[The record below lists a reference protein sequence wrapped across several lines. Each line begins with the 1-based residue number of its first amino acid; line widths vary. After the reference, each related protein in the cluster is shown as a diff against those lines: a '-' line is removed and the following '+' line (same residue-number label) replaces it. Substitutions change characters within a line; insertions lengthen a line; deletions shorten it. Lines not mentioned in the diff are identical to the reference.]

1 MYCFTQDPFFF
12 EGFSV
17 SIMDQQFVN
26 SLQETL
32 TQVTL
37 PDSAAI
43 KAATNKLS
51 NEFYPNPATLPA
63 IIFILQNNTNEQI
76 RQLAAVES
84 RKLVNKHWE
93 TAAQSVKDE
102 IKESIL
108 NTTFKEQSKI
118 IRHADS
124 RVIAA
129 IAEFELSDN
138 KWESLL
144 PLLVTA
150 ATDDSNVAH
159 KETATFVL
167 LSLLESNL
175 PELEQHVTS
184 FLELFAKTLHDQSSR
199 DVRVNSVLAL
209 GSVANLIESHLNI
222 DNQLANAFKNL
233 IPSMVE
239 VLKEVIAASDEVVAK
254 QIFNSFNDLI
264 LLDTKLTGDSLI
276 VLIQIMTE
284 IALNSQLDDEIRNFA
299 FQFLTSA
306 VTFRKTKISSKKL
319 GRDITL
325 AALKIASEE
334 IDIEAELANDD
345 DENEN
350 EENEP
355 STLAL
360 RLLTVAS
367 SELPPSQVVTPI
379 FEQLK
384 HLLTS
389 SNQFERRAAYLAIG
403 ATATGAPD
411 FYSAHLEKIVE
422 VIVTGLKDSELIV
435 RVSALRSLAQLTTE
449 LQDLLAE
456 YHEQL
461 LPLIISIIDG
471 ATNAVVYKYACTS
484 LDSLIEFM
492 SHDAIQK
499 FLEPLMNKLFHLLQ
513 VTDTSSLRSI
523 IVSAIGS
530 AAYAAG
536 TSFKPYFNQS
546 VEILQHFIQ
555 NSASVEGLSEDDIEL
570 RALTFE
576 NISTMARAVGSESF
590 SQYAKPL
597 VDAAYTSINSESS
610 RLRESGFAFITNM
623 AKVYKKD
630 FAAFLPNIMPEI
642 FKCLEQEEFNVN
654 FGEEDEF
661 NDDDEDLA
669 NKFQVH
675 TGITIEKEIAAIALS
690 ELALGT
696 KELFA
701 DYVEQSV
708 TILSTQAQDSYGM
721 RETALSALWKV
732 VEAFITTSVTNGK
745 YPIGVPSG
753 SYVDTNILK
762 LIKHARELSVNALG
776 EEYELSMV
784 AAILDSFTE
793 LIKRYGAIIIID
805 NGDSKYL
812 EQLCVELMN
821 ILKGEHLCQTLDD
834 DEVPEDEDADAS
846 ETDAMLF
853 ESALEVLVNLSLAL
867 GPDFNKIFAS
877 FKDII
882 AANVTSKSKNKR
894 VSAIGAL
901 AEIGSGLKE
910 SNPYTDEFLQL
921 FTTRLQGDKSVEVR
935 GNAAYGIGI
944 LIFYSNNNYSGSYP
958 DIFNLLSTLLSKV
971 QKQEANVDEDDEE
984 TKDVIHRS
992 YANACGCVARLALK
1006 QQDAAPLNVI
1016 LPVLFEHL
1024 PLQSAFEENTPIFE
1038 LIVKLYQDSNE
1049 EIVQFTP
1056 KVVELFADVF
1066 LKEFEKEKL
1075 ERESTLGREENIDRF
1090 KQFETPELKAK
1101 VIDLLKYLD
1110 TKYASVASQNQVL
1123 KQVIS

>member
-1 MYCFTQDPFFF
+1 
-12 EGFSV
+12 
-17 SIMDQQFVN
+17 MDQHFVT

-37 PDSAAI
+37 PDSAVI

-51 NEFYPNPATLPA
+51 NEFYPNPASLPA
-63 IIFILQNNTNEQI
+63 IIYILQNNPNEQI

-93 TAAQSVKDE
+93 TTDASIKNE

-108 NTTFKEQSKI
+108 TTTFKEQSKI

-129 IAEFELSDN
+129 IAEYDMNEWST
-138 KWESLL
+138 LL
-144 PLLVTA
+144 PLLVNA
-150 ATDDSNVAH
+150 ATDDSNVQG

-167 LSLLESNL
+167 LSILETNM
-175 PELEQHVTS
+175 PELEQHVAS
-184 FLELFAKTLHDQSSR
+184 FLELFAKTLHDNSSR
-199 DVRVNSVLAL
+199 EVRSNSVLAL
-209 GSVANLIESHLNI
+209 GSVANLIEQNLNI
-222 DNQLANAFKNL
+222 DDQLAAAFKNL

-239 VLKEVIAASDEVVAK
+239 VLKEVISGNDEVIAK

-264 LLDTKLTGDSLI
+264 LLDTKLTGDNLI

-284 IALNSQLDDEIRNFA
+284 IALNSQLDDEIRNYA

-319 GRDITL
+319 GRDITV

-334 IDIEAELANDD
+334 IDIEAELDNDD

-355 STLAL
+355 NTLAL
-360 RLLTVAS
+360 RLLTAAS
-367 SELPPSQVVTPI
+367 SELPPSQVVNPI
-379 FEQLK
+379 FEQLNNM
-384 HLLTS
+384 LTS
-389 SNQFERRAAYLAIG
+389 ANQFERRAAFLAIG
-403 ATATGAPD
+403 ATVTGAPD
-411 FYSAHLEKIVE
+411 YYSVHLQKVVE
-422 VIVTGLKDSELIV
+422 VVIGGLKDSELIV
-435 RVSALRSLAQLTTE
+435 RVAALRSLAQLTVE

-456 YHEQL
+456 FHEQL
-461 LPLIISIIDG
+461 LPLIINIIDS
-471 ATNAVVYKYACTS
+471 ASNKAVYKYACTS

-492 SHDAIQK
+492 SHDAIGAY
-499 FLEPLMNKLFHLLQ
+499 LEPLMNKLFHLLQ

-536 TSFKPYFNQS
+536 SGFKPYFSQTI
-546 VEILQHFIQ
+546 EILQHFIQ

-610 RLRESGFAFITNM
+610 RLRESGYAFISNM

-642 FKCLEQEEFNVN
+642 FKCLEQEEFNINV
-654 FGEEDEF
+654 GEDDDF
-661 NDDDEDLA
+661 NDDEEEDLS

-708 TILSTQAQDSYGM
+708 TILSKQAEESYGM
-721 RETALSALWKV
+721 RETALACLWKV
-732 VEAFITTSVTNGK
+732 VEAFTSVAVTNSK
-745 YPIGVPSG
+745 YPIGVPTG
-753 SYVDTNILK
+753 SYVDTNILN

-784 AAILDSFTE
+784 AAILDSFAE

-805 NGDSKYL
+805 NGDSRFL

-834 DEVPEDEDADAS
+834 EEVPEDEEADAS

-867 GPDFNKIFAS
+867 GPDFNKVFAS

-882 AANVTSKSKNKR
+882 ASNVTSKSKNKR
-894 VSAIGAL
+894 VSSIGAL

-921 FTTRLQGDKSVEVR
+921 FTTRLQNDKSVEVR

-944 LIFYSNNNYSGSYP
+944 LIFYSGNNYSSTYP

-971 QKQEANVDEDDEE
+971 HKQEASVEDDDEE

-1006 QQDAAPLNVI
+1006 QQDATPLNVV
-1016 LPVLFEHL
+1016 LPILFEHL
-1024 PLQSAFEENTPIFE
+1024 PLEAAYEENTPIFE
-1038 LIVKLYQDSNE
+1038 LIIKLYQDSNE

-1056 KVVELFADVF
+1056 KVIELFATVF
-1066 LKEFEKEKL
+1066 LKESEREKL
-1075 ERESTLGREENIDRF
+1075 ERESTLGREENIERF
-1090 KQFETPELKAK
+1090 KQFETPELKVK
-1101 VIDLLKYLD
+1101 VIDLLKYLE
-1110 TKYASVASQNQVL
+1110 TKYANVVSQNQIL
-1123 KQVIS
+1123 KQVIA